1 MSAPRRSTREREVR
15 YEVQPDMNEDPGSE
29 SPQHEAEE
37 EEEEIESEAGDAVIQ
52 QEPSENA
59 EATSRGENALVAKYG
74 SLYAAV
80 DDKQRRKE
88 LYDGHYQDFLVQ
100 SEPNKLKSEHLAQ
113 RKKMWA
119 DGRERIAGEIDE
131 LEAKIGRL
139 RAKQEQM
146 DVAEAELEEKIGEDA
161 EKWEDD
167 KVKLAEWKAF
177 FDLETDKVDV

>member
-37 EEEEIESEAGDAVIQ
+37 EEEEIES
-52 QEPSENA
+52 
-59 EATSRGENALVAKYG
+59 
-74 SLYAAV
+74 V